1 MRLPIVLPLIAVSCV
16 LCACH
21 PTNEP
26 NVQGTENGAAAAISA
41 GSAPASAADVSTNA
55 AASSAEAVTNATTV
69 STAAAAQAGSAPA
82 SAASA
87 QP

>member
-1 MRLPIVLPLIAVSCV
+1 MRLPIVLPLIAVSCL

-41 GSAPASAADVSTNA
+41 GSAPASAADVSADA
-55 AASSAEAVTNATTV
+55 AASSAEA
-69 STAAAAQAGSAPA
+69 AAAQAVSAPA
-82 SAASA
+82 SAAPA